1 MCCMKRGML
10 SNVRIAVEL
19 CRTVRFMVMMI
30 SFGIQAGTQV
40 VLMIRN
46 LSALDELS
54 FGEVPL
60 LPMRHVL

>member
-1 MCCMKRGML
+1 MRCMKRGVL
-10 SNVRIAVEL
+10 SNVRTAVEL

-60 LPMRHVL
+60 LSMRHVL